1 MDFHLT
7 YRGMGH
13 SPALDAF
20 VQEQA
25 DGLERFF
32 DGIVSCRV
40 AIELAEA
47 RRGRPYHVR
56 IDLRL
61 PGEEIVVNRQPG
73 RHASYEPDGDDDRM
87 IAEDFDGKYKDVY
100 FAVSRAFRAAGRRL
114 QDVARRYQGA
124 VKVHEEQPHG
134 TVVRIAPEGDFGFLQ
149 SSDGREI
156 YFNRNSV
163 LDDGFARLKVGST
176 VAFVEETGDRGP
188 QASTVRIVHR
198 HSAQATAAGEK
209 IHG

>member
-20 VQEQA
+20 VREQA
-25 DGLERFF
+25 ENLERFF
-32 DGIVSCRV
+32 DGIVTCRV
-40 AIELAEA
+40 VIELAEA

-61 PGEEIVVNRQPG
+61 PGEEIVVNRHPG
-73 RHASYEPDGDDDRM
+73 RHAEDVDG
-87 IAEDFDGKYKDVY
+87 EHKDVY
-100 FAVSRAFRAAGRRL
+100 FAVSHAFRAAGRRL
-114 QDVARRYQGA
+114 QDVARRYHGS
-124 VKVHEEQPHG
+124 VKVHEEQPLG
-134 TVVRIAPEGDFGFLQ
+134 TIVRIEPKGDFGFLR

-163 LDDGFARLKVGST
+163 LDDGYARLKVGSS
-176 VAFVEETGDRGP
+176 VAFVEETGDKGP
-188 QASTVRIVHR
+188 QASTVRIVHK
-198 HSAQATAAGEK
+198 HVAQATAAGEER
-209 IHG
+209 HG

>member
-20 VQEQA
+20 VREQA

-32 DGIVSCRV
+32 DGIVTCRV
-40 AIELAEA
+40 VVELAEA

-56 IDLRL
+56 IDLRV

-73 RHASYEPDGDDDRM
+73 RHTPD
-87 IAEDFDGKYKDVY
+87 EDSDGKFKDVY
-100 FAVSRAFRAAGRRL
+100 FAVTHAFHAAGRRL

-124 VKVHEEQPHG
+124 VKAHKHRARTSAAAEEVHG
-134 TVVRIAPEGDFGFLQ
+134 
-149 SSDGREI
+149 
-156 YFNRNSV
+156 
-163 LDDGFARLKVGST
+163 
-176 VAFVEETGDRGP
+176 
-188 QASTVRIVHR
+188 
-198 HSAQATAAGEK
+198 
-209 IHG
+209 